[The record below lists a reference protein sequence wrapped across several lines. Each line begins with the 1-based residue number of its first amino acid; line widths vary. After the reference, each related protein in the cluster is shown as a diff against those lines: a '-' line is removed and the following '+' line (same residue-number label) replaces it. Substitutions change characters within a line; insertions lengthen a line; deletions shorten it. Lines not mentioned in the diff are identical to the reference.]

1 MSSRYRNYQKTDQQ
15 VVNDSLFA
23 LVEDGNNV
31 LTTTDVNQD
40 SKKKQSVIRKQ
51 RVQRRPTDPT
61 KMTRVYLNEFMDTS
75 QVPSRSVPI
84 RVELN
89 RPTETKFDVQTTNR
103 SIKRRYTGNDIN
115 LVTGR
120 SSIRRV
126 PIPTLCSFVRLQ
138 TILRF
143 LNPNLN
149 REIEKVKVQ

>member
-1 MSSRYRNYQKTDQQ
+1 M
-15 VVNDSLFA
+15 
-23 LVEDGNNV
+23 EDGNNV

-126 PIPTLCSFVRLQ
+126 PIPTLCSFVRL
-138 TILRF
+138 
-143 LNPNLN
+143 
-149 REIEKVKVQ
+149 